1 MKKESIYLVL
11 AFFILCAHSLYANKS
26 VRLSSPNGKIK
37 FSLVLDKNSPVYS
50 VAFNKQTLIQDS
62 PLTLTFDNGA
72 FGENVKINKPVFST
86 KEETY
91 ELIVGKAKHIHS
103 LSKEVIIPLEETVQ
117 PFRKI
122 NLVVRAF
129 DDGIAFRYE
138 FPKQKGWDSYIM
150 YDEGTTFNLQS
161 NPNVTTLFLP
171 NYQSSHEGKYTV
183 TDYTDMDNK
192 RLMDMP
198 ALFSFPNHV
207 YMAITE
213 AAVRDYASMYL
224 WKENGAL
231 LGKLSPKLGQE
242 RIKVEASLPHQ
253 SPWRVL
259 MISDQIGSLIASNIL
274 TNLNEPCKIED
285 TSWIKPGKTTFTWWN
300 GNVVPDTTFLGGNN
314 FPTNK
319 YYIDFVARNGLDYHS
334 IYGNAEQ
341 AWYDEDGAGFGSPGP
356 KADILKVVPSLNMQE
371 ICDYAKSQG
380 VRIHLWTNWKPL
392 YAKIDEA
399 FAQFEK
405 WGIAGMMIDFMDRDD
420 QEMIRIQEE
429 FLAKAAKHHLFV
441 QFHGACK
448 PSGLNRTYPN
458 EFTREG
464 TLNYEHCKWDKD
476 TDADHDI
483 HMPFTRLLA
492 GATDYHLGGFRSLPR
507 DKFKNQERNP
517 YVMSTRCHMLAM
529 YVVIDSNKLV
539 KEVKEITYRDKITLP
554 LASDGGS
561 VFHIQPI

>member
-1 MKKESIYLVL
+1 MAYKIIIHEKRINLPRSGIFLYF
-11 AFFILCAHSLYANKS
+11 AFTLYTQIKRA
-26 VRLSSPNGKIK
+26 VSSPNGKIK
-37 FSLVLDKNSPVYS
+37 FSLVWWFWKNSPVYS

-213 AAVRDYASMYL
+213 RRFVILPVCTYG
-224 WKENGAL
+224 KENGAL
-231 LGKLSPKLGQE
+231 LSKLSPKLGQ
-242 RIKVEASLPHQ
+242 RTYQGRGIPTPSI
-253 SPWRVL
+253 SWRVL
-259 MISDQIGSLIASNIL
+259 
-274 TNLNEPCKIED
+274 
-285 TSWIKPGKTTFTWWN
+285 
-300 GNVVPDTTFLGGNN
+300 
-314 FPTNK
+314 
-319 YYIDFVARNGLDYHS
+319 
-334 IYGNAEQ
+334 
-341 AWYDEDGAGFGSPGP
+341 
-356 KADILKVVPSLNMQE
+356 
-371 ICDYAKSQG
+371 
-380 VRIHLWTNWKPL
+380 
-392 YAKIDEA
+392 
-399 FAQFEK
+399 
-405 WGIAGMMIDFMDRDD
+405 DD
-420 QEMIRIQEE
+420 QRSNR
-429 FLAKAAKHHLFV
+429 FLDSV
-441 QFHGACK
+441 Q
-448 PSGLNRTYPN
+448 YP
-458 EFTREG
+458 
-464 TLNYEHCKWDKD
+464 YE
-476 TDADHDI
+476 
-483 HMPFTRLLA
+483 
-492 GATDYHLGGFRSLPR
+492 S
-507 DKFKNQERNP
+507 Q
-517 YVMSTRCHMLAM
+517 
-529 YVVIDSNKLV
+529 
-539 KEVKEITYRDKITLP
+539 
-554 LASDGGS
+554 
-561 VFHIQPI
+561 